1 MNWFYT
7 LELYQ
12 IILMLST
19 AGLAVTT
26 VVPGLIRWKFKLEP
40 SESFGKGADDAFKL
54 IISITL
60 LLTAFSLVRVQGDH
74 RNAEDL
80 VSREAA
86 LVYKLNRSLQ
96 AYGGDQAAE
105 LRRDLLAYATA
116 VVEDEWPLMS
126 KGQRSEAASDLLADL
141 TQGIRLLDPKIVV
154 QQIARGEVIGTLTQL
169 SDIREAR
176 MGTTQLGLPDYLKNS
191 LLCAISVLIVLS
203 WLQTPLKKMVAS
215 VSGVT
220 LGISIMMS
228 LVFGLEAIYKG
239 DSRVTA
245 EPIVKILPSIGR

>member
-1 MNWFYT
+1 MHWFYT
-7 LELYQ
+7 LGAYQ
-12 IILMLST
+12 IIVMMALG
-19 AGLAVTT
+19 GLTVTT
-26 VVPGLIRWKFKLEP
+26 VVPALIRWKFKLEP
-40 SESFGKGADDAFKL
+40 SEAFGKGADDAFKL

-96 AYGGDQAAE
+96 GYGGSQAAE
-105 LRRDLLAYATA
+105 LRRDLHAYASA
-116 VVEDEWPLMS
+116 IVDDEWPLMV
-126 KGQRSEAASDLLADL
+126 KGERSTTASNLLADL
-141 TQGIRLLDPKIVV
+141 TQGIRLLEPKDMV

-176 MGTTQLGLPDYLKNS
+176 MSTAQLALPGYLKNS
-191 LLCAISVLIVLS
+191 LFCAIAVMIVLA
-203 WLQTPLKKMVAS
+203 WLQAPLIKMVAA

-228 LVFGLEAIYKG
+228 LLLSLEFIYKG
-239 DSRVTA
+239 ESRVTP
-245 EPIVKILPSIGR
+245 EPIARILPSIGR